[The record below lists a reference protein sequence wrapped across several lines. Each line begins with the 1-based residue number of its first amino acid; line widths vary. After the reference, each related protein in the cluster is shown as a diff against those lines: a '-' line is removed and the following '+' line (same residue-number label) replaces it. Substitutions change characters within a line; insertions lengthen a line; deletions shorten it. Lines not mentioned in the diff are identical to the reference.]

1 MPEDTEDDTRIYSF
15 APGAAPVR
23 DYMAD
28 RQAEKDSAAV
38 MAAAEKEE
46 SGQEEEA
53 AGAAGEEIGTDF
65 STQSLRDAVAS
76 GLASLEQTAPA
87 AEAPASEMPS
97 YYGSQYDNRL
107 SQEGSGQ
114 YEMVLEADKNPSKQI
129 TGQMYLYGMAGWE
142 KTKNEIEQRFVNRTR
157 QRISENTGSLLREFE
172 ETSRQ
177 GYLEELEQDLDREEI
192 EAAASSVIPDGMEL
206 SDGMTPQTRY
216 RAALAKGEV
225 SEGVPDDGYADDV
238 YEDEYYESAAEGW
251 AYNEE
256 GYDVYEGAYDSTGAA
271 AEPSEEQAEPVTPS
285 EAPAEQEAAPEA
297 EPAEADAEAKAEEG
311 PEDKEPDTKE
321 DDPEATKSWSAHEIR
336 TLEQEAALQTAVS
349 ASRRKQKE
357 ERLKQEQERRQA
369 QEKIEK
375 AEIDRQK
382 AEIDRRMAELD
393 RERAELEREK
403 AEQGRQL
410 AKERE
415 EFLKQVQEAQQASQ
429 TEKAEEVQK
438 EESLDEEI
446 RSAVEA
452 EGRQLLEDSRPLG
465 KIPEEV
471 IAEEAQEEIPAEPEP
486 AVQEPEPVVQEPEY
500 AEEPEAVPVPE
511 PVEEPVMPAEEVY
524 EESVRG
530 EMAAAERL
538 EEEKREERRRMAEAA
553 RRNYSPREIREDE
566 RAMFSSF
573 IGDSRTSG
581 QITYALDNMTLAA
594 YTGNI
599 LIAGSS
605 RESSMNLAKA
615 FIRYLRSKESRFSGK
630 VAHSTGEVIN
640 RKDLIKALH
649 SIENGALIVE
659 GAGAMSSESLKDMAI
674 GLDRED
680 KGLLVILI
688 DSAKKISQIM
698 ERAPELEDAFNIR
711 VDLVPM
717 NNDALVADAVR
728 YAEASGYTIDDFGV
742 LALHT
747 RISGMQTI
755 DHTVTVD
762 EVRKMVDEAIGY
774 ADKKTPGRLMGR
786 MLGKRY
792 DDNKRV
798 ILREKDFQHY
808 N

>member
-1 MPEDTEDDTRIYSF
+1 MQ
-15 APGAAPVR
+15 
-23 DYMAD
+23 DYLAD
-28 RQAEKDSAAV
+28 RQVEKESAAV
-38 MAAAEKEE
+38 MAAAEEEEKEPE
-46 SGQEEEA
+46 AEKAAAEEEA
-53 AGAAGEEIGTDF
+53 GPDI

-76 GLASLEQTAPA
+76 GMASLEQTASA
-87 AEAPASEMPS
+87 ASAEAAAAAMPS
-97 YYGSQYDNRL
+97 DYGRRYEGRL

-114 YEMVLEADKNPSKQI
+114 YEMVLETDKNPSRQI

-157 QRISENTGSLLREFE
+157 QRISENTGSLLKEFE

-216 RAALAKGEV
+216 RAALAKGAAP
-225 SEGVPDDGYADDV
+225 EGMAGDGYV
-238 YEDEYYESAAEGW
+238 QEEYPEEGYEEEYYEPAGEGW

-256 GYDVYEGAYDSTGAA
+256 GYDVYEGTGNVTADLPAQEQAKEALPSESPA
-271 AEPSEEQAEPVTPS
+271 AEETAVEPEMPG
-285 EAPAEQEAAPEA
+285 PDA
-297 EPAEADAEAKAEEG
+297 EPAAAAGEVKAEER
-311 PEDKEPDTKE
+311 PEEKEPDTKE

-382 AEIDRRMAELD
+382 AEIDRRMAELE

-415 EFLKQVQEAQQASQ
+415 EFLKQIQEAQQASR
-429 TEKAEEVQK
+429 TDKAE

-452 EGRQLLEDSRPLG
+452 EGRQHLEDSRPLG
-465 KIPEEV
+465 KIP
-471 IAEEAQEEIPAEPEP
+471 AEAAAEAVQPEIPAEQEP
-486 AVQEPEPVVQEPEY
+486 VAEEPVIPEPVIPEPVMQEPEY
-500 AEEPEAVPVPE
+500 VKEPEMIPEAVAE
-511 PVEEPVMPAEEVY
+511 PVIQAEDVY
-524 EESVRG
+524 EETVRG
-530 EMAAAERL
+530 EMAEAERL
-538 EEEKREERRRMAEAA
+538 EEEKREERRRRAEAA

-566 RAMFSSF
+566 KAMFSSF

-615 FIRYLRSKESRFSGK
+615 FIRYLRSNESGFSGK

-659 GAGAMSSESLKDMAI
+659 GAGAMSTESLRDMAA

-762 EVRKMVDEAIGY
+762 EVRKMVDEAISY

-786 MLGKRY
+786 MFGKRY